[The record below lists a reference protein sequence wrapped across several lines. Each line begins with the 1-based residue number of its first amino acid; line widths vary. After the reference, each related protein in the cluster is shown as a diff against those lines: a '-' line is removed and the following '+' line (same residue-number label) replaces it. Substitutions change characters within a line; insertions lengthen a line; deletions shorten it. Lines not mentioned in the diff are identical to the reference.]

1 MRWEGEPW
9 VQGEPGESAS
19 AVPVACTAAFLGLG
33 TWGKDWTD
41 GTHAASLPLA
51 LPRVVVFFIAS
62 TFDYEL

>member
-9 VQGEPGESAS
+9 VQGKPGESAS

-41 GTHAASLPLA
+41 GTHAVSLLPA
-51 LPRVVVFFIAS
+51 LPRFVFFIAS
-62 TFDYEL
+62 AFDYEP